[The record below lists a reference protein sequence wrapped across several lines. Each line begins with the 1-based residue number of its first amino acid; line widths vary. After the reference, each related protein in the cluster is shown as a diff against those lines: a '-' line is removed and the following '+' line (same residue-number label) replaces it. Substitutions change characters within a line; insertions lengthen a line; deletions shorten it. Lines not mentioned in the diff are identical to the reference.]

1 LSVTSSAIFW
11 ALLLIPVAGSGLCL
25 LLRTPRAILMLICA
39 GVLCSAAVAFGAAAR
54 VLNGG
59 PITSPG
65 EWFFLDALSAYHLAI
80 MMIVFSLS
88 SLYTLS
94 YFRREAEAGAF
105 TRRLAR
111 RFGALWFGA
120 LAAMTLVLISN
131 NLGIMWVGI
140 EATTL
145 VTAFLICIHRSPASL
160 EAMWKYLIIC
170 SVGVAFAFMGTLL
183 VGAATAGKLP
193 PSQAL
198 LWTKLCAASGSLNPA
213 LLKAGFLF
221 LLVGYGTKAGL
232 APMHSWLP
240 DAHSQAPAPVSALFS
255 GFLLNSAL
263 YCILRYVPLV
273 ERATDYSGWSL
284 RLLTLFGAVSILTA
298 AAFINFQRDVK
309 RLLAYSSVE
318 HIGIIAL
325 GMGLGGAGALGA
337 LFHMLNH
344 SLGKTLA
351 FFSAGRLGQVYGTHD
366 MNRMSGALKAAPVW
380 GKGLLVSLLCLIGVA
395 PFAIFMSEM
404 QVLSAAA
411 SSGAWWTM
419 GIFLAGVGGV
429 FLGALRH
436 AISIAWGA
444 PSEDVKEERVDA
456 LEAVLAFAPMVAL
469 LALGLWM
476 PAFLRNAI
484 GQAAAIVGGRS

>member
-1 LSVTSSAIFW
+1 VTSSAIFW
-11 ALLLIPVAGSGLCL
+11 ALLLIPAAGSGLCL
-25 LLRTPRAILMLICA
+25 LLRTPRAVLAAVCA
-39 GVLCSAAVAFGAAAR
+39 GVLCSAAVAFGAAVQTLR
-54 VLNGG
+54 CG

-65 EWFFLDALSAYHLAI
+65 EWFFLDALSAYHLAV

-88 SLYTLS
+88 SLYSLS
-94 YFRREAEAGAF
+94 YFQRELEAG
-105 TRRLAR
+105 TLTMRLAR

-131 NLGIMWVGI
+131 NLGILWVGI

-145 VTAFLICIHRSPASL
+145 VTAFLICIHRSAASL

-183 VGAATAGKLP
+183 VGASTAGKLP
-193 PSQAL
+193 ASDAL
-198 LWTKLCAASGSLNPA
+198 LWTRLYAAPAAFNPV

-232 APMHSWLP
+232 APMHNWLP

-273 ERATDYSGWSL
+273 ERATGYSGWSL
-284 RLLTLFGAVSILTA
+284 RLLAIFGAVSILTA
-298 AAFINFQRDVK
+298 AAFIYFQRDVK

-318 HIGIIAL
+318 HIGIVAL
-325 GMGLGGAGALGA
+325 GIGLGGAGALGA

-366 MNRMSGALKAAPVW
+366 IGRMSGALKVAPVW

-395 PFAIFMSEM
+395 PFAIFMSEL

-411 SSGAWWTM
+411 SAGAWWTM
-419 GIFLAGVGGV
+419 GIFLAGIGGV

-436 AISIAWGA
+436 AISIVWGA
-444 PSEDVKEERVDA
+444 PPEGVEPERA
-456 LEAVLAFAPMVAL
+456 SAFEAVLAFAPMAAL

-476 PAFLRNAI
+476 PHVLRDAI
-484 GQAAAIVGGRS
+484 AQAAAIVGGRT